1 MKLEITKA
9 CADSLRA
16 FTQNNYG
23 IQLKSSHAHEL
34 VAAYFGYASRAAML
48 ADENSSISNLTD
60 AEIIILNPPTLFVDQ
75 RLKNLEN
82 LPSELPGSDILAEG
96 VYAPI
101 VADEQFSEKI
111 WSNLHDVAM
120 ALTEERAQTFEMF
133 GNDLKGTDSIADLV
147 IKTTESEV
155 LMTVTF
161 KYPANANKQL
171 RHSAVEITL
180 SRIAGGIGYKKTKV
194 MPVFYHGNFSDPD
207 FELKHGIT
215 WS

>member
-16 FTQNNYG
+16 FTQKNFG

-34 VAAYFGYASRAAML
+34 VAAYSGYSSRAALL
-48 ADENSSISNLTD
+48 ADEKCSIGNLTD
-60 AEIIILNPPTLFVDQ
+60 AEIIILNPSAPLVEQ
-75 RLKNLEN
+75 RLKSLEN
-82 LPSELPGSDILAEG
+82 LPLGLPVTDILAEG
-96 VYAPI
+96 VYSPI
-101 VADEQFSEKI
+101 IGDEQFSGKI
-111 WSNLHDVAM
+111 WPSFHKVAM

-133 GNDLKGTDSIADLV
+133 GTNLKGSSSIADLV

-155 LMTVTF
+155 LVTVTF
-161 KYPANANKQL
+161 KYPTNSKKAL

-180 SRIAGGIGYKKTKV
+180 SRIAGGIGYGKTKV
-194 MPVFYHGNFSDPD
+194 LPVFYHGDFTDPD

-215 WS
+215 WP

>member
-1 MKLEITKA
+1 MKLDITKA

-34 VAAYFGYASRAAML
+34 VAAYFGYASRAAL
-48 ADENSSISNLTD
+48 IADKQWPIGNLTD
-60 AEIIILNPPTLFVDQ
+60 AEIVILKPSTPLIDQ
-75 RLKNLEN
+75 RLRSLEKLSSK
-82 LPSELPGSDILAEG
+82 LPPSDILAKG

-101 VADEQFSEKI
+101 VADEQFSGKI
-111 WSNLHDVAM
+111 WPGFHEVAI
-120 ALTEERAQTFEMF
+120 ALIEERAQTFEMF
-133 GNDLKGTDSIADLV
+133 GTNLKGTDSIADLV

-161 KYPANANKQL
+161 NYPANAKKPL

-180 SRIAGGIGYKKTKV
+180 SRIAGGIGYSKTKV
-194 MPVFYHGNFSDPD
+194 LPIFYSGNFSDPD
-207 FELKHGIT
+207 FELKH
-215 WS
+215 